1 MPNRKLRTL
10 DLFSGAGGFALGLQR
25 FATPVAYC
33 DIDKEAVEV
42 LEKRMADG
50 RLPKAP
56 IFGDISKLK
65 ASDIPG
71 PVDLVTAGFPC
82 PDVSSIGKKSGI
94 EGGKRTVLVHQALRL
109 IRELG
114 PSYVF
119 LENVSAIAGDK
130 DFGALLKKISGL
142 GYDWAYDF
150 FTAAKEGAAHQRDR
164 WLLLAA
170 RRSPKPVPVAPSC
183 PGSLRSNLKLR
194 GPGVCDRRDPKCA
207 EGRRFHKLYGNAL
220 VPAVACT
227 AFTEL
232 HSRLLS
238 DDTPGEPVPRGERPD
253 WKTSAVVSE
262 DGKLFAQPRREKG
275 ECGGEGRSF
284 TISPRKSYGRTL
296 KNTQPLVT
304 KSFTRRCLPT
314 PRTGIGSGALT
325 KRTKGDLGPL
335 VLASSLCPRHLRRSS
350 TARID
355 VGFLENLMG
364 FPRRWSR

>member
-1 MPNRKLRTL
+1 MPKLRTL
-10 DLFSGAGGFALGLQR
+10 DLFSGAGGFTLGLQR

-33 DIDKEAVEV
+33 DNDKEVVEV
-42 LEKRMADG
+42 LEKRMTDG

-65 ASDIPG
+65 ASHIPG

-82 PDVSSIGKKSGI
+82 PDVSLIGKKSGI
-94 EGGKRTVLVHQALRL
+94 DGGMRTVLVYHALRL
-109 IRELG
+109 VRELD

-119 LENVSAIAGDK
+119 LENVPAIASDK
-130 DFGALLKKISGL
+130 DFGVLLKKISNL

-150 FTAAKEGAAHQRDR
+150 FTASKEGASHRRDR
-164 WLLLAA
+164 WLLLAV
-170 RRSPKPVPVAPSC
+170 RRTPEPVPVVPSC
-183 PGSLRSNLKLR
+183 PSSLRSNLKLR
-194 GPGVCDRRDPKCA
+194 GLGVCDKRDPKCA
-207 EGRRFHKLYGNAL
+207 EGLRFYKLYGNAL

-232 HSRLLS
+232 HSRLMS
-238 DDTPGEPVPRGERPD
+238 DNTPGELLLRGERPD

-262 DGKLFAQPRREKG
+262 DGKFFVQPRRDKG
-275 ECGGEGRSF
+275 ECGGRSF
-284 TISPRKSYGRTL
+284 TIRPRKSYGRTL
-296 KNTQPLVT
+296 RNNQPLVT
-304 KSFTRRCLPT
+304 KSFTRQCLPT
-314 PRTGIGSGALT
+314 PRTGVGSGAIT

-335 VLASSLCPRHLRRSS
+335 VLASSLCPRHLRHSS

-364 FPRRWSR
+364 FPRSWSR